1 MKTVLLSTGGDM
13 KQFLSLASLTFAIA
27 SGCFAAPCGTGSLA
41 SYIALGSD
49 GCTIGSNTLFDFRI
63 LNGIAGA
70 TPISSG
76 AVTLTPS
83 GSAFDPGLSATVNT
97 TANAGT
103 LLESLFTYK
112 IAGNFYI
119 GDSIGL
125 TNSSASPDGAVTGIQ
140 NFCAGGTFGPSGVT
154 GCTAVTGSLLTLSG
168 VQSQDSTSF
177 RLVTL
182 LSVTDDFTL
191 DGGSAGSAS
200 GGMLANRFT
209 AVPEPAAF
217 FVTGMGLA
225 LAAALRLGRKGGTL

>member
-1 MKTVLLSTGGDM
+1 M
-13 KQFLSLASLTFAIA
+13 KQFLSFALLLFAVASA
-27 SGCFAAPCGTGSLA
+27 CFAAPCGTGTLA

-83 GSAFDPGLSATVNT
+83 GGAFDPGLSATVNT
-97 TANAGT
+97 MANTGA

-112 IAGNFYI
+112 IAGSFYI
-119 GDSIGL
+119 GDSINL
-125 TNSSASPDGAVTGIQ
+125 TNSSASMDGAVTGIQ
-140 NFCAGGTFGPSGVT
+140 NFCAGGTFGPSGVS
-154 GCTAVTGSLLTLSG
+154 GCTGVAGTLLTLTG
-168 VQSQDSTSF
+168 MQNQDSTSF
-177 RLVTL
+177 RPVTL

-191 DGGSAGSAS
+191 DGGATGSAS